1 MMLFPENSWQRWGV
15 WLSRKCG
22 RPDDLNAAATARFN
36 LMSCKSSMPHI
47 PLPAKHLSGRRL
59 CACVLLIMA
68 AAMALADAP
77 VRAAAHRTAENYAR
91 MRENGVRIAEP
102 PPPSLV
108 AALRTSG
115 TAAIAAWEAR
125 AGADAVEIVEWARR
139 Q

>member
-91 MRENGVRIAEP
+91 MRENGVRIAERNWHAYSWKTSP
-102 PPPSLV
+102 NLRLAQMV
-108 AALRTSG
+108 AAHLR
-115 TAAIAAWEAR
+115 ALR
-125 AGADAVEIVEWARR
+125 
-139 Q
+139 